1 TNLLAALSRLS
12 AVAENELR
20 QQRIAEQ
27 QAERCDEHAGREVGQ
42 PPDRH
47 VAEPVQVD
55 DRIDDGPGAPQAGYE
70 AEPPLVRYHQ
80 FDIRLRVRMSR
91 DDARSSRQGAERE
104 QNQPSYKT
112 RHWIPLFLDNILR
125 HIAVTFRDGLRPSPP
140 HHDRE
145 TDRRAFFFTPAA
157 VN

>member
-1 TNLLAALSRLS
+1 AALRR
-12 AVAENELR
+12 AGVVAENELR

-27 QAERCDEHAGREVGQ
+27 EAERCNQHAGREVGQ

-70 AEPPLVRYHQ
+70 SEPSLVRYHQ
-80 FDIRLRVRMSR
+80 FDIRLRVRTPR
-91 DDARSSRQGAERE
+91 DDARSGRQGAERA

-112 RHWIPLFLDNILR
+112 RHWIPLFLDNRAPYCGDI
-125 HIAVTFRDGLRPSPP
+125 S
-140 HHDRE
+140 
-145 TDRRAFFFTPAA
+145 RRPAA
-157 VN
+157 VATTS